1 MNAVITLLNR
11 FFADDRGV
19 TAIEYALIASILG
32 VALVPVLGDTS
43 SGVASLFTR
52 VQDYFAIVNGS

>member
-1 MNAVITLLNR
+1 MNALMTLLNR
-11 FFADDRGV
+11 LSADDRGA

-43 SGVASLFTR
+43 SGVASLYTR
-52 VQDYFAIVNGS
+52 VQDYFAIVNGN

>member
-1 MNAVITLLNR
+1 MNAVMTLLNR
-11 FFADDRGV
+11 FSANDRGA

-43 SGVASLFTR
+43 SGVASLYTR